1 MIYSNIVPE
10 KKVREVQ
17 RETLDVI
24 ATSLEKSFGPNGST
38 TAIIKNIDQN
48 GTNISVEYTKD
59 GHTIVKNIQFMN
71 PIERS
76 VQDILTELTRY
87 VVKEVGDGTTSAILL
102 CRYVFNELCDNKFF
116 NLKNYYDSADL
127 INMINTVISDIN
139 SKIME
144 RSRECTIDD
153 IYNIALISSN
163 NNEEIAGTIK
173 AIYEKFGMDV
183 FIEVGIS
190 NEVDNIVKE
199 YDGMVLDTGYTD
211 ICFVNEKDK
220 NRASI
225 KNPKIYCF
233 NDPIDTP
240 EMLSMLDA
248 ILDHNILR
256 CYKPGSMYEPI
267 PTVIFGKG
275 ISPDTSSYFETV
287 VKLMN
292 AYPGAVPLLMVT
304 DIHQD
309 YMYEDIAKMCGAPFI
324 KKYLNPELQEKDI
337 EAGLAPTVDNICD
350 FCGSAD
356 LVQADQVKTKIINPA
371 KMFNEDGSYSD
382 EYTTMLSYLE
392 TQVEKAKNED
402 AGIEQIARTKRRL
415 NSFKGNMVD
424 FLIGGIT
431 IADRN
436 NLKASVEDAV
446 LNCRSASING
456 VGYGANYMAYTTLY
470 EQSNYDNN
478 EYEYEDVINLLV
490 MAYEELI
497 YDLYKNEIKC
507 EYDGD
512 YDEFFKDLRRNK
524 CPLNIRTQEY
534 DHSVVS
540 SIKSDV
546 IILETIGKILTLM
559 FTCNQYLLQT
569 PAYNVYT
576 AYDASD
582 SDD

>member
-1 MIYSNIVPE
+1 MIYSNIVSE
-10 KKVREVQ
+10 DKVREVQ
-17 RETLDVI
+17 RETLDII
-24 ATSLEKSFGPNGST
+24 AKSLEKSFGPNGSN

-48 GTNISVEYTKD
+48 GTNINVEYTKD
-59 GHTIVKNIQFMN
+59 GHTIVKNIQFVH

-102 CRYVFNELCDNKFF
+102 CKYVFDALCDNEF
-116 NLKNYYDSADL
+116 LKSWSSADL
-127 INMINTVISDIN
+127 ISSINDKIKAICE
-139 SKIME
+139 KIMSY
-144 RSRECTIDD
+144 SRDCTIDD
-153 IYNIALISSN
+153 IYNIAIISTN
-163 NNEEIAGTIK
+163 NNEDIAGTIK

-220 NRASI
+220 NRASV
-225 KNPKIYCF
+225 KNPRIYCF

-256 CYKPGSMYEPI
+256 CYKPTSMYEPI

-292 AYPGAVPLLMVT
+292 TYPGAVPLLMVT

-324 KKYLNPELQEKDI
+324 KKYLNPELQEKDV

-350 FCGSAD
+350 FCGYAD

-382 EYTTMLSYLE
+382 EYNTMLSYLE

-446 LNCRSASING
+446 LNCRSAAING
-456 VGYGANYMAYTTLY
+456 VGYGANYMAYSVLV
-470 EQSNYDNN
+470 EDFKNYQNN
-478 EYEYEDVINLLV
+478 VFISILTSAYDKLLSV
-490 MAYEELI
+490 
-497 YDLYKNEIKC
+497 LYKEDYNSEDDRIKLFIDMIRFGC
-507 EYDGD
+507 PWNICTK
-512 YDEFFKDLRRNK
+512 EFDDKVL
-524 CPLNIRTQEY
+524 
-534 DHSVVS
+534 S
-540 SIKSDV
+540 SIKSDI

-569 PAYNVYT
+569 PAYNIYT
-576 AYDASD
+576 YTDNNE
-582 SDD
+582 